1 MNENEI
7 IREAMRLLG
16 MRTSERKK
24 ISSRLNAMKPRKKGR
39 KKRSKR
45 IANTVSPNL
54 PSVPNE
60 GSGD

>member
-39 KKRSKR
+39 KKRSKQ
-45 IANTVSPNL
+45 IANTLSPNL

>member
-45 IANTVSPNL
+45 IATTVSPNL

>member
-24 ISSRLNAMKPRKKGR
+24 ISSRLNALKPRKKGR

>member
-7 IREAMRLLG
+7 IREAMRSLG

-24 ISSRLNAMKPRKKGR
+24 ISSRLNAMKPRKKRR
-39 KKRSKR
+39 KKRSKQ

>member
-24 ISSRLNAMKPRKKGR
+24 ISSRLNAMKPRKKGPT
-39 KKRSKR
+39 KRSKR
-45 IANTVSPNL
+45 IANTVSSNL